1 MLFEALHFTA
11 AFALSKRRRVS
22 EIASSVSLWSRARR
36 CATAWAPHEE
46 NCKAFIEEKAGQL
59 IEHRTVVVLGSGLGR
74 DIPLEFLS
82 RRFKRVE
89 LYDLVHLPSI
99 KWAAR
104 RAGLTNVFFFE
115 RDLASGLEF
124 LRDIKDLD
132 LVISANL
139 VSQMGLRAKADAPHD
154 LIQHHLNGLLQ
165 GPWTP
170 CLITD
175 ISYDARSP
183 SGEVLYESDL
193 LAGVTPPP
201 SFKSWE
207 WTVAPLGE
215 VSKGHETVHR
225 VIAV

>member
-1 MLFEALHFTA
+1 MILEALHFA
-11 AFALSKRRRVS
+11 AAYPLSRRRRPS

-36 CATAWAPHEE
+36 CAKAWGPHEE
-46 NCKAFIEEKAGQL
+46 NCKAFIEEKTGQL
-59 IEHRTVVVLGSGLGR
+59 LEHRTVAVLGSGLAR

-89 LYDLVHLPSI
+89 LYDLVHLPAVRW
-99 KWAAR
+99 KVR
-104 RAGLTNVFFFE
+104 RAGLENVVFFE
-115 RDLASGLEF
+115 RDLAEGLGF
-124 LRDIKDLD
+124 LHAIENLD
-132 LVISANL
+132 LAISANVLSQMALKSKADEPQHL
-139 VSQMGLRAKADAPHD
+139 VSA
-154 LIQHHLNGLLQ
+154 HLSGLLE

-175 ISYDARSP
+175 ISYEARSP
-183 SGEVLYESDL
+183 GGEILHKSDL

-201 SFKSWE
+201 AFRAWD

-215 VSKGHETVHR
+215 VSRNHETVHQ

>member
-1 MLFEALHFTA
+1 MILEALHFA
-11 AFALSKRRRVS
+11 LAYPLSKRRSVS
-22 EIASSVSLWSRARR
+22 EIAFSVSLWSRARR
-36 CATAWAPHEE
+36 CAKAWAPHEE

-59 IEHRTVVVLGSGLGR
+59 IEHRSVAVLGSGLGR

-89 LYDLVHLPSI
+89 LYDLVHLPSV
-99 KWAAR
+99 KWAVR
-104 RAGLTNVFFFE
+104 RAGLENVVFIE
-115 RDLASGLEF
+115 RDLAGGLEF
-124 LRDIKDLD
+124 LRDIKELD

-139 VSQMGLRAKADAPHD
+139 VSQIGLRAKGDQPHD

-175 ISYDARSP
+175 IGYQAKSP
-183 SGEVLYESDL
+183 SGAVLYESDL

-201 SFKSWE
+201 SFKAWE

-215 VSKGHETVHR
+215 VSKGHETVHQ